1 VRCQYIGTFKV
12 PLFPKQ
18 EIFTRTLLG
27 NPGVNK
33 KGKSLRNPG
42 VPSTTMPADHRS
54 IKRKAAGAPA
64 EEQGD
69 VLLQERV
76 QSLAEF
82 CVEVREEGAHRDRR
96 TRQDSRNVSEM
107 LGNAHAQDN
116 RLKNMAAQ
124 LNATTVHQRAQE
136 GKLTWTSV
144 AAKES
149 RRDIVYMQQTL
160 VELQAQVH
168 QLQIRTATCNCDQD
182 VQEVVMSYPP
192 VCAEKF
198 RPRDESQW
206 VAAVAGT
213 VEAALKR
220 WMQGNRVESK
230 EEEEHQ
236 EAQEEDQQ
244 EETQDQEETQ

>member
-1 VRCQYIGTFKV
+1 
-12 PLFPKQ
+12 
-18 EIFTRTLLG
+18 
-27 NPGVNK
+27 
-33 KGKSLRNPG
+33 
-42 VPSTTMPADHRS
+42 MPADHRS

-64 EEQGD
+64 EERED
-69 VLLQERV
+69 VRVLQERV

-107 LGNAHAQDN
+107 LGNAHAQDI
-116 RLKNMAAQ
+116 RMRNMAAG
-124 LNATTVHQRAQE
+124 LNATTVQQRAQE

-149 RRDIVYMQQTL
+149 RIDIVYMQQTL

-168 QLQIRTATCNCDQD
+168 QLQIRAAVCNCDQD
-182 VQEVVMSYPP
+182 VQETVMSYPP

-213 VEAALKR
+213 VEAVLKG
-220 WMQGNRVESK
+220 WMQGNRVESQ
-230 EEEEHQ
+230 EEEHL
-236 EAQEEDQQ
+236 EAQEEDLQ
-244 EETQDQEETQ
+244 EEDQDLEQE